1 MPAISETVRV
11 KVRFSEVD
19 PIRMVWHGNYIKYLE
34 DATATE
40 SATSRSADT
49 ATMPR
54 YTTFRCVF

>member
-34 DATATE
+34 DRE
-40 SATSRSADT
+40 FNIKL
-49 ATMPR
+49 
-54 YTTFRCVF
+54 YN